1 VTRNL
6 HIIIQMLALFG
17 QFALPD
23 WLAALGLSGGAWD
36 KAIHST
42 IGFVQASIG
51 IYAQGFNPSGTRSTE
66 PALAPTVVQVV
77 PIAEQDP
84 PAKP

>member
-1 VTRNL
+1 MTRNL
-6 HIIIQMLALFG
+6 HIIVQMLALFG

-42 IGFVQASIG
+42 IGFVQAAVG
-51 IYAQGFNPSGTRSTE
+51 IYAQGFNPSGTRSME
-66 PALAPTVVQVV
+66 PVVTAQEVRAP
-77 PIAEQDP
+77 AP
-84 PAKP
+84 PADDHRP